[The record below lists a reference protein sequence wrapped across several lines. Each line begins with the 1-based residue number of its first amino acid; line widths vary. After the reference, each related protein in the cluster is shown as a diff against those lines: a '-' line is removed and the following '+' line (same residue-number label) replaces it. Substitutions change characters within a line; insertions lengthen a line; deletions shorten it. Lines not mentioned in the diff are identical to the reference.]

1 MLNIAILYMFIL
13 SFLYLRLFVMLY
25 NILKYEEYFIY
36 YSIYHSCIIAYIW
49 FLLYVNDIG
58 MGSAAE
64 RCMER

>member
-1 MLNIAILYMFIL
+1 
-13 SFLYLRLFVMLY
+13 MLY

-36 YSIYHSCIIAYIW
+36 YSIYHSYIIAYIW